1 MLLSDRQGSRIFSPL
16 AKCSSGRIDVLGRPM
31 PSHGVVPQIL
41 QQIKHLFGHH
51 AVEGNWWHL
60 DFRHHFFVAD
70 RC

>member
-1 MLLSDRQGSRIFSPL
+1 
-16 AKCSSGRIDVLGRPM
+16 M
-31 PSHGVVPQIL
+31 PSHSVVPQIL
-41 QQIKHLFGHH
+41 QQVKHLFGHH